1 LSLLKRKLKFEAFN
15 TFREIDERLNVR
27 ADELKNDFE
36 RKKQEIISTQHQVE
50 HEINKNMEKIKT
62 DLGNLRILI

>member
-1 LSLLKRKLKFEAFN
+1 MKFEAFN